1 MDTDANEWAT
11 RWELVWRRWLGEA
24 GRTHARLE
32 VLLYVALEEG
42 DAIFD
47 IDLGEAVKDLLEP
60 HGQEHKTHAN
70 TMDTILFG
78 ATKYD
83 NVF

>member
-1 MDTDANEWAT
+1 
-11 RWELVWRRWLGEA
+11 
-24 GRTHARLE
+24 
-32 VLLYVALEEG
+32 VALEEG

-60 HGQEHKTHAN
+60 HSQEHKTHAN